1 MSSSRPASD
10 LPTFQQL
17 GVPNPLVKVL
27 ARQGI
32 AQAFAIQAD
41 SLRDSLA
48 GHDLLGRASTG
59 SGKTLAFAIPL
70 VARLGVDTR
79 ADRGHGRPVGL
90 VLAPTRELAT
100 QIAEVVSPLAQA
112 YGLKITTI
120 FGGVAQ
126 RPQERALQRG
136 VDIVVACPGRL
147 EDLMGQGLLRL
158 DEVEVTVLD
167 EADFMADLGFLPAV
181 TRILRATPAHGQRML
196 FSATLDG
203 GVDQLVAE
211 FLHDPREHAVND
223 LTDRVAGMTHHVLQV
238 ESFQQKKPL
247 VTALAGG
254 RGQSVL
260 FVRTR
265 HGAVRLAQTLRRAG
279 IPAVD
284 LQGDLSQA
292 TRDDHLARFASGRA
306 RVLVATDVAA
316 RGVDVPGVGLVVH
329 VDPAADAKTYLHRSG
344 RTARAGRAGHVVS
357 VILGGQAG
365 DLRRVIATAGVDAEI
380 MPATA
385 DSAVVAEI
393 AGPPA
398 PRRDEVAERARHEP
412 EAQQSEGRQPKHL
425 GAERQL
431 EAEADRAAQ
440 ATHTK
445 PQSKRSESKR
455 TDVNT
460 AGGKHSEAKR
470 TGRKRAN
477 ESGKRSRGRSA
488 QGDKHGH
495 TPPRGQAKKRPS
507 RGKKP
512 RGHR

>member
-1 MSSSRPASD
+1 M
-10 LPTFQQL
+10 
-17 GVPNPLVKVL
+17 PNPLVKVL

-147 EDLMGQGLLRL
+147 EDLMSQGLLHL
-158 DEVEVTVLD
+158 DEVEVAVLD

-181 TRILRATPAHGQRML
+181 TRILRATPADGQRML

-365 DLRRVIATAGVDAEI
+365 DLRRVLATAGVDAEI
-380 MPATA
+380 VPATA
-385 DSAVVAEI
+385 ESAVVAEI

-412 EAQQSEGRQPKHL
+412 EAQQSEGRQPKHV
-425 GAERQL
+425 GIERQL

-440 ATHTK
+440 NSHTK
-445 PQSKRSESKR
+445 PQSKR
-455 TDVNT
+455 T
-460 AGGKHSEAKR
+460 EAKR
-470 TGRKRAN
+470 TGEKRAN